1 MFGPPGV
8 RWAAMTDIVEVKDPQ
23 LLRLI
28 DLHATV
34 QQICTGFKFS
44 EGPIWSPKEQCL
56 YFSDMPND
64 IRRRWNPTDGV
75 VEVRNPSNK
84 CNGMT

>member
-1 MFGPPGV
+1 MDK
-8 RWAAMTDIVEVKDPQ
+8 TETVEINDPR

-28 DLHATV
+28 DRDTPVERLA
-34 QQICTGFKFS
+34 TGFRFS

-64 IRRRWNPTDGV
+64 FGTHHR
-75 VEVRNPSNK
+75 
-84 CNGMT
+84 